1 MKFHLPSDCEGG
13 ILLFVADLNPALDLA
28 VGCLS
33 PWRLFSIS
41 KEW

>member
-1 MKFHLPSDCEGG
+1 M
-13 ILLFVADLNPALDLA
+13 LLFVAALNPAQDSP

>member
-1 MKFHLPSDCEGG
+1 M
-13 ILLFVADLNPALDLA
+13 LLVVAGLNPVRILA